1 MRFAAGALCI
11 AGCALLPPAGAQP
24 PVVTGVEGR
33 VYRTPPSAFDWS
45 RIVGSWNVRV
55 CSSGPCDDDSSSTT
69 LRTLFLSIQ
78 SDSFS
83 LVNVDRDTQ
92 LMLRIGSYGG
102 PPWNSC
108 FTVVRRGGRS
118 RTYAGMSGVGVF
130 ATEPNPGA
138 DTINLILG
146 AALDAFFTVH
156 ATVGDGRFEGIGRS
170 VSAPRYADA
179 APPDTVVGVRVGPP
193 DPERCI
199 AAAHAAVLDVRRAGP
214 P

>member
-11 AGCALLPPAGAQP
+11 AGCALLPPAEAQP
-24 PVVTGVEGR
+24 PVLTGVEGR
-33 VYRTPPSAFDWS
+33 VYHTPPSALDWS

-78 SDSFS
+78 SDSLS
-83 LVNVDRDTQ
+83 LVSLDRDTR
-92 LMLRIGSYGG
+92 LMLLIGSYGS
-102 PPWNSC
+102 PPWNAC
-108 FTVVRRGGRS
+108 FTVVRRRGRS
-118 RTYAGMSGVGVF
+118 RTYAGLSGVGVF
-130 ATEPNPGA
+130 AIEPVPAA
-138 DTINLILG
+138 DTINLMLG

-156 ATVGDGRFEGIGRS
+156 ATIGDGRFEGIGRS

-179 APPDTVVGVRVGPP
+179 APPDTVVGARVGPP
-193 DPERCI
+193 DPQRCM

>member
-11 AGCALLPPAGAQP
+11 AGCALLPPAEAQP
-24 PVVTGVEGR
+24 PVLTGVEGR

-45 RIVGSWNVRV
+45 RIVGGWNVRV

-78 SDSFS
+78 SDSLS
-83 LVNVDRDTQ
+83 LGNLDRETEVR
-92 LMLRIGSYGG
+92 LRIGSYGG
-102 PPWNSC
+102 PPWNAC
-108 FTVVRRGGRS
+108 FAVVRRGRRS
-118 RTYAGMSGVGVF
+118 PTYAGMSGVGVF
-130 ATEPNPGA
+130 AIEPDPRA
-138 DTINLILG
+138 DTINLMLG

-156 ATVGDGRFEGIGRS
+156 VMIGDCRFVGIGRS
-170 VSAPRYADA
+170 VSGPRYADA

-193 DPERCI
+193 DPQRCI
-199 AAAHAAVLDVRRAGP
+199 AAAHAAVLDVRRAAP